1 MGVVV
6 VRGRIRLEVGRS
18 QTGVGWGLVHLAKV
32 SASYPGRQE
41 GATGLL

>member
-6 VRGRIRLEVGRS
+6 EGVIRLEVGRS
-18 QTGVGWGLVHLAKV
+18 QIGVGWGLVHLVKECAL
-32 SASYPGRQE
+32 YPGRHE